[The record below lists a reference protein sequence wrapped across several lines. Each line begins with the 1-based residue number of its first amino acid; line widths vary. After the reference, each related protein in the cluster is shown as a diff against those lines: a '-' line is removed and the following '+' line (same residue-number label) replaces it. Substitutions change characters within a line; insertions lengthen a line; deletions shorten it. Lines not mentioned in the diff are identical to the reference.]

1 MSEKKG
7 KEEMRGGSAKA
18 ARNTPKRQVVWAILM
33 LFSLVAMFA
42 VGISAIRA
50 ARKGQDGMTPS
61 YAASDVGDGVK
72 DAKSGQ
78 DVGVGTS
85 GTELAAAVQNGRP
98 IGNSAGD
105 GSDKTD
111 GNAIGDSSK
120 PDGSAMGD
128 SSRPIGSAMDG
139 SDKPDGNAMDGSTK
153 PDGSAIGDSDKPDG
167 SAIGDS
173 NKPDGN
179 AIDGSDKPDGSTISD
194 SSKPDGNAISDSSK
208 PVDDQDANISATQE
222 EQGKAE
228 ENQDK
233 EGDVADDTPDPDK
246 DVPVIAMTF
255 DDGPFTKVTN
265 RIVDVL
271 LEYDAG
277 ATFFVVGS
285 RIDMYSDTLER
296 VFESGFE
303 VASHTWSHKNLNK
316 LSQEEILKEINDT
329 QEKLNTYIPV
339 GKVLLR
345 PPYGNANEQVRAIA
359 GTSLINWTLDSED
372 WKSKDADKVIERV
385 LSTVKDGDII
395 LMHDLYEST
404 AEAVEY
410 LVPELVARGYRIV
423 SVSELFRLKGITL
436 EEGILYRNPWDCY

>member
-1 MSEKKG
+1 MEMTEKKG
-7 KEEMRGGSAKA
+7 KEEMRRGSAKKT
-18 ARNTPKRQVVWAILM
+18 RNMPKRQVVWAILM
-33 LFSLVAMFA
+33 LFSLVVMFA

-50 ARKGQDGMTPS
+50 ARKEQGGMTPS

-78 DVGVGTS
+78 DVGEGTS
-85 GTELAAAVQNGRP
+85 GTEFAAAVQNGRP

-105 GSDKTD
+105 GSDKPD

-128 SSRPIGSAMDG
+128 SSRPIGSAVDG
-139 SDKPDGNAMDGSTK
+139 SDKPDGNDIGDNGK
-153 PDGSAIGDSDKPDG
+153 PDAD
-167 SAIGDS
+167 
-173 NKPDGN
+173 
-179 AIDGSDKPDGSTISD
+179 AIDGSSKPDGSTISN
-194 SSKPDGNAISDSSK
+194 SSKPDGNAISDNGKSA
-208 PVDDQDANISATQE
+208 DDQDADISGIQD

-228 ENQDK
+228 EIQDK
-233 EGDVADDTPDPDK
+233 EGDAADDSPDPDK
-246 DVPVIAMTF
+246 DAPVIAMTF

-285 RIDMYSDTLER
+285 RIDMYSDTLKR

-329 QEKLNTYIPV
+329 QEKLNTYVPV

-410 LVPELVARGYRIV
+410 LVPELVERGYRIV

-436 EEGILYRNPWDCY
+436 EEGILYRNPWDYY